1 MSKILSPVLSPGDFE
16 LSGPALLRKTFFPRH
31 RLTITDLA
39 KVLGLSRDR
48 IYKRMYADK
57 LDLKISYDE
66 AGRPFVVLDDLVEYL
81 YPSSPPSLATAT
93 TPAHKNN
100 IKKPGPSRPRKPI
113 YGAEGGGR

>member
-1 MSKILSPVLSPGDFE
+1 MSKILSPGDFE

-48 IYKRMYADK
+48 IYKRLHAGK

-66 AGRPFVVLDDLVEYL
+66 AGRPFVGLDDLVEYVNGNL
-81 YPSSPPSLATAT
+81 KVYQLRG
-93 TPAHKNN
+93 K
-100 IKKPGPSRPRKPI
+100 
-113 YGAEGGGR
+113 